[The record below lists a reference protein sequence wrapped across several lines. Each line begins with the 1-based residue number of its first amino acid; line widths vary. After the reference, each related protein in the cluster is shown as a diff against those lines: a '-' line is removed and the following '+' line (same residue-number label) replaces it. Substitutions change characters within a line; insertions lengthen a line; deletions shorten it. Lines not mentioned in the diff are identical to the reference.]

1 MEDSLPLLSN
11 VLTGSI
17 GNDHWQKQI
26 LQMSCWKG
34 WSGEKLSPQVL
45 SEIEHW
51 LFYWA
56 DGKKGLEILTEWTY
70 ISYSLIKNLV
80 EKQTLCKKRKEGR
93 EVGSPLEQN
102 KYCLLLYRRPQPWGG
117 INMFLIILLALKLSF
132 TRTLSST
139 RVQFC
144 KTDWNSKSF

>member
-17 GNDHWQKQI
+17 GNDQGQKQI

-34 WSGEKLSPQVL
+34 WSGEKLSPQVFP
-45 SEIEHW
+45 EIEHW

-56 DGKKGLEILTEWTY
+56 FSKRKVWNYWQNGRI
-70 ISYSLIKNLV
+70 SLIKNLV